1 MSETTTPTTDTNESS
16 IFNDIIDSVLIFLG
30 MADEGVVVGA
40 KHVRYFGILTLIVGW
55 IGGIWRKTSKPSVN
69 FLGY

>member
-1 MSETTTPTTDTNESS
+1 MSETTTPAEDSNASS
-16 IFNDIIDSVLIFLG
+16 IFNDIIDSILIFLG

-40 KHVRYFGILTLIVGW
+40 KHVRYFGILTLIFGW
-55 IGGIWRKTSKPSVN
+55 IAGIWRKSTKPSVN